1 MDPQQLARFAVPM
14 VVILVAFLSYSSQYL
29 FYRLEPGPLSPWDKN
44 VFNLLVV
51 CIWICYAR
59 ACTTNPGRVPAGWKP
74 DEDEEIESVSHGDR
88 VASRHRYC
96 RKCEAVKPPR
106 SHHCRVCKRCIP
118 KMDHHCPWTVNCV
131 SHFTFPHFMR
141 FLWYAVSAM
150 GYLEYFLFVRAGVV
164 WENRNLP
171 SYLGPSASQLA
182 HLLILIIVNTL
193 TLFLVSITF
202 FRSIWGL
209 GANVTT
215 IESWEIERHEQLLRR
230 ARVLG
235 GYLDGPDGI
244 RVKIVK
250 QEFPYDIGIWSNIVQ
265 GMGTANVLAWFWPFS
280 ATPTTSGLVFETNGF
295 EDPGTTWPPPDPDRM
310 PRLDRPLE
318 SAHDAFV
325 HDHSN
330 LSPNDEMEAFRQR
343 QQADFERRPDY
354 YGVQRRRPF
363 HDRFETTNL
372 VPVENDYI
380 NRDED
385 DSLSG
390 EEGWQDS
397 GGNRLKDYGVDE
409 DVEFYDEDSI
419 PIAELLTRRREGRQG
434 QT

>member
-1 MDPQQLARFAVPM
+1 MDPQQLARFAVPA
-14 VVILVAFLSYSSQYL
+14 VVTLVAFLSYSSQYL
-29 FYRLEPGPLSPWDKN
+29 FYSLEPGPLRSWDKI
-44 VFNLLVV
+44 VFNMLVIG
-51 CIWICYAR
+51 IWICYTR
-59 ACTTNPGRVPAGWKP
+59 ACMTNPGRVPAGWKP
-74 DEDEEIESVSHGDR
+74 DDDEETEVAPYGNR
-88 VASRHRYC
+88 PASRHRFC
-96 RKCEAVKPPR
+96 RKCEAIKPPR

-131 SHFTFPHFMR
+131 SHFTLPHFMR

-150 GYLEYFLFVRAGVV
+150 VYLEYLLFVRAGVV

-171 SYLGPSASQLA
+171 SLV

-193 TLFLVSITF
+193 TLFLVSVTF
-202 FRSIWGL
+202 LRTVWGL

-230 ARVLG
+230 ARALG

-250 QEFPYDIGIWSNIVQ
+250 QEFPYDIGIWNNIVQ
-265 GMGTANVLAWFWPFS
+265 GMGTANFLAWFWPFS
-280 ATPTTSGLVFETNGF
+280 ATPTSSGLVFETNGF

-310 PRLDRPLE
+310 PRLERPLE
-318 SAHDAFV
+318 SVHSAFV
-325 HDHSN
+325 HDHN
-330 LSPNDEMEAFRQR
+330 EFSPNDEMEAFKRR
-343 QQADFERRPDY
+343 QQADFELRPDY
-354 YGVQRRRPF
+354 YGVQRRKPF
-363 HDRFETTNL
+363 HDRFEEENL
-372 VPVENDYI
+372 EPVEDDYI
-380 NRDED
+380 DLDDDE
-385 DSLSG
+385 SLSG

-409 DVEFYDEDSI
+409 DVEFYDEDSV
-419 PIAELLTRRREGRQG
+419 PIAELLSRRREGRQG